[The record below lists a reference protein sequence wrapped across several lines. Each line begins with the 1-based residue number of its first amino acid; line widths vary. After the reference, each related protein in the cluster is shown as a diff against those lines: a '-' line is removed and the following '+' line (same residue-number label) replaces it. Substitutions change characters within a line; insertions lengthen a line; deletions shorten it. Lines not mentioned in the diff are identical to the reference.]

1 MTSERPLSLEPLEH
15 ELFRN
20 LIMLKFG
27 LDYPARKRGLLSSRL
42 EPRVRAL
49 GLRSLGEYYRLLRY
63 APSSADEW
71 RQLADAV
78 TNNETYFFRDR
89 AQLEAVVRLVAR
101 EPERACVRVLSAG
114 CSSGEEAYSVAV
126 LASALGVPP
135 ARMRV
140 VGVDL
145 NYTKVREAIRGRYD
159 RRSFRDG
166 EITST
171 LTPTPDGAWEVP
183 RELRSNLRFEQCN
196 LVEADAAERLGVFDI
211 VLCRNVLIYAH
222 ERALGSFVS
231 ALARL
236 LRPGGHLF
244 VGQSESLLVGKPTF
258 QAERIEGAFALRRE

>member
-1 MTSERPLSLEPLEH
+1 MTSDRPLSLEPLEH

-27 LDYPARKRGLLSSRL
+27 LDYPARKRGILRSRL

-49 GLRSLGEYYRLLRY
+49 GLRTVGEYYRLLRY
-63 APSSADEW
+63 APSNAPEW
-71 RQLADAV
+71 REFADAV

-89 AQLEAVVRLVAR
+89 PQLEAVVRLAAK
-101 EPERACVRVLSAG
+101 ERMSVRILSAG
-114 CSSGEEAYSVAV
+114 CSSGEEAYSVAL
-126 LASALGVPP
+126 LAAALDVPP
-135 ARMRV
+135 GRMRV

-145 NYTKVREAIRGRYD
+145 SSTKIRDAMQGRYD

-166 EITST
+166 EISST
-171 LTPTPDGAWEVP
+171 LIPAVDGAWEVP
-183 RELRSNLRFEQCN
+183 RELSSYVRFEQCN
-196 LVEADAAERLGVFDI
+196 LVEPDAADRLGTFDI

-222 ERALGSFVS
+222 QRALASFVA

-244 VGQSESLLVGKPTF
+244 VGQSESLLVATRPF
-258 QAERIEGAFALRRE
+258 QAERVEGSFALRRE